1 MSNIY
6 DVFNERK
13 SSVSMISEGFDYSS
27 FDPESIEEF
36 DTIEEGIDVL
46 TDLQKEM
53 QDSNIRL
60 CAESLVSDLLLE
72 EVMYEDF
79 DEENITEMIEESLK
93 EKATNVGK
101 KIQELWGKVRAW
113 FAGLFNSIVNH
124 FKNGEALL
132 KKYPDL
138 KSKLQNYKGKIKT
151 FRMLPADAAIKN
163 CTSLSNKLSF
173 YEIYETKDFKTSI
186 FGKLG
191 VKDKKE
197 LKTKVMNYFV
207 MGQLEKQELLISNLN
222 VATIMDYA
230 LNKSEIIDGLKKQQ
244 QSVEEDFKEASKE
257 AKKNKKDA
265 EDREAK
271 KYINDV
277 IGVLNFMFN
286 VKSDIIKMEIAM
298 VKKISN
304 MCLGICRHVC
314 GGESSSASNEE
325 PENKGE
331 YVPTPQK
338 QNNTGG
344 GNTTKNRRKGGGSAG
359 KFSGKVGKFPAKES
373 FDYLMS
379 CLDEEVTFDDDDFS
393 FEF

>member
-79 DEENITEMIEESLK
+79 DEENIAEMIEESLK

-101 KIQELWGKVRAW
+101 KIQELWGRVKAW

-151 FRMLPADAAIKN
+151 FRMLPADTAIKN
-163 CTSLSNKLSF
+163 CTTLSDKLSF
-173 YEIYETKDFKTSI
+173 YDVYETKDFKTSV

-197 LKTKVMNYFV
+197 LKTKVQNFFV

-244 QSVEEDFKEASKE
+244 QSVDNDFKTALNE
-257 AKKNKKDA
+257 AKKNKKNA
-265 EDREAK
+265 EDRKAK

-277 IGVLNFMFN
+277 MSVLNFVFN
-286 VKSDIIKMEIAM
+286 IKSDIIKMEIAM
-298 VKKISN
+298 VKKLSN
-304 MCLGICRHVC
+304 MCLSICRHVC
-314 GGESSSASNEE
+314 GGAASSASNEE

-331 YVPTPQK
+331 YVKTPEK
-338 QNNTGG
+338 YNKTDGS
-344 GNTTKNRRKGGGSAG
+344 GNKALKGDGAA
-359 KFSGKVGKFPAKES
+359 AKES

-379 CLDEEVTFDDDDFS
+379 CLDEEVTFDDDDFD